1 MAQPAM
7 DPTVYCSVYARERG
21 EPLTGTATQVQH
33 WLLLEYNAPWRR
45 KATDD
50 NNLPRPVQDWLQAQA
65 AALPMGRVQFIR
77 QRGRSAGE
85 LSFYLVQANDESG
98 QAYRLG
104 FERYEELLDLDLAAL
119 LAGEGALAGWEP
131 VTEPL
136 LLVCTNARRD
146 RCCGLYGAALY
157 RALAGPT
164 VWQTTH
170 LGGHRFAPVVLSL
183 PDSYLYGRL
192 LPDEAPAFVDTL
204 RQGKVA
210 LPYLRGRTLYDDVVQ
225 AAELLLRQDT
235 GETARDAYRW
245 MMAGQLAGNE
255 WLVQFQER
263 QSSRLHHLHLRRTAS
278 QEPIYAS
285 CGKLETKT
293 LYQYARVDRPES
305 G

>member
-1 MAQPAM
+1 M
-7 DPTVYCSVYARERG
+7 
-21 EPLTGTATQVQH
+21 GTATQVQT

-50 NNLPRPVQDWLQAQA
+50 NDLPQSVQAWLEAQV
-65 AALPMGRVQFIR
+65 AALPFARVQFIR
-77 QRGRSAGE
+77 QLGRPAEG
-85 LSFYLVQANDESG
+85 LSFYVVQPHEEGG
-98 QAYRLG
+98 QAYR
-104 FERYEELLDLDLAAL
+104 FRFKDYEDLLDINLAAP
-119 LAGEGALAGWEP
+119 LAGEGAQAGWEL

-157 RALAGPT
+157 RALANAAGVS

-183 PDSYLYGRL
+183 PDSYMYGRL
-192 LPDEAPAFVDTL
+192 LPEEAPAFLDTL
-204 RQGKVA
+204 HQGKVA
-210 LPYLRGRTLYDDVVQ
+210 LSYLRGRTLYGDVVQ

-235 GETARDAYRW
+235 GETAQNAYRW
-245 MMAGQLAGNE
+245 MMSGQLAEGN

-263 QSSRLHHLHLRRTAS
+263 QSGHLYHLQLQRTANEE
-278 QEPIYAS
+278 QIYAS

-293 LYQYARVDRPES
+293 LYQYVRVAD
-305 G
+305 